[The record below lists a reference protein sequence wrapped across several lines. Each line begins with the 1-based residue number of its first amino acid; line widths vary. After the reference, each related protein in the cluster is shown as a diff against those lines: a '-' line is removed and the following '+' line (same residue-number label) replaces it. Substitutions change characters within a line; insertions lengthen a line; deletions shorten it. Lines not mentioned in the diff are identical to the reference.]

1 MSGGFCPQCGA
12 AAAADARFCAA
23 CGKPLPRA
31 SAAVAPQ
38 PAGSRA
44 ATAAAAAETVVFE
57 LRPLIVRTVFELFAC
72 VVTLGVVWICLWISR
87 MGRRYRIT
95 TERIETRQG
104 VETVESRFVDLFRI
118 EDFELREPFWLR
130 MRGAGDLVI
139 RSMDKDEPVATLAA
153 IPGVRDVY
161 EKLRK
166 LTGEERFR
174 KGVRTIEGA

>member
-1 MSGGFCPQCGA
+1 MSGGFCPRCGA

-23 CGKPLPRA
+23 CGAALPRT
-31 SAAVAPQ
+31 SAAAPAPR
-38 PAGSRA
+38 PAAPSA
-44 ATAAAAAETVVFE
+44 PETVVFD
-57 LRPLIVRTVFELFAC
+57 LRPLRVRTVFELLAC
-72 VVTLGVVWICLWISR
+72 VVTLGIVWVWLWIAR

-104 VETVESRFVDLFRI
+104 IATVESRFVDLFRI
-118 EDFELREPFWLR
+118 EDFELREPFFLR

-139 RSMDKDEPVATLAA
+139 RSMDKDEPVATLEA

-166 LTGEERFR
+166 LTGEERFK
-174 KGVRTIEGA
+174 KGVRVLEDNT